1 MYNICKKYT
10 KLPKHV
16 KFVYFLYV
24 KLLVFNN
31 KYAMLHGM
39 SNIKLM

>member
-1 MYNICKKYT
+1 
-10 KLPKHV
+10 
-16 KFVYFLYV
+16 V

-39 SNIKLM
+39 DNIILL